1 MFQNKWLHLDIVNK
15 TWWDGQIDKQCR
27 SLWLIASFD
36 TLKDHNDNNTKV
48 KGCKMYFNQIKKKI
62 NVIPAHLIHIL
73 IEKLTFPLWLA
84 SLPQP
89 K

>member
-48 KGCKMYFNQIKKKI
+48 KGCKMYFNQIKKK
-62 NVIPAHLIHIL
+62 
-73 IEKLTFPLWLA
+73 
-84 SLPQP
+84 SM
-89 K
+89 